1 MTDWTT
7 CRVVRDRAGDL
18 IKAVTRWRAD
28 GADASAG
35 GASATE
41 RHGELGELS

>member
-18 IKAVTRWRAD
+18 WGHFSPSWTTLDTPCEVLA
-28 GADASAG
+28 
-35 GASATE
+35 
-41 RHGELGELS
+41 